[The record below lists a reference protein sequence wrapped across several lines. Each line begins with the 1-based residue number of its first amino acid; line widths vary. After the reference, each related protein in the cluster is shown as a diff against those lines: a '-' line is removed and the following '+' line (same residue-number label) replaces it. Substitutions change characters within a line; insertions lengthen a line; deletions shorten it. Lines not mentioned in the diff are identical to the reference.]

1 MAPKLTYTDSS
12 GDTRISPWALPV
24 VVAAICVPVVLAI
37 MIGVVTVEG
46 TGPGLAAGALAVAAL
61 IVLAVRARPQGPD
74 GGRRAPG
81 RRAAGAAGRN
91 DRRDAQGG
99 RAGRF
104 LAAGAEDVRLLV
116 PLRSRRLD
124 RWLSADDDARAD
136 AERRLAHSAGALVA
150 AGLPVS
156 GSVGDADAQQA
167 LEDELRSFPAD
178 AVILLAEP
186 GADDELP
193 DAEERL
199 GLPLAKV
206 MVEPD

>member
-61 IVLAVRARPQGPD
+61 IVLAVRARPRD
-74 GGRRAPG
+74 RMEVAEHRDAGRRVLLVATIDATPK
-81 RRAAGAAGRN
+81 AAERVAS
-91 DRRDAQGG
+91 
-99 RAGRF
+99 

-206 MVEPD
+206 VVEPD

>member
-61 IVLAVRARPQGPD
+61 IVLAVRARPRD
-74 GGRRAPG
+74 RMEVAEHRDAGRRVLLVATIDATPK
-81 RRAAGAAGRN
+81 AAERVAS
-91 DRRDAQGG
+91 
-99 RAGRF
+99 

-136 AERRLAHSAGALVA
+136 AERRLAHSAVA

-206 MVEPD
+206 VVEPD